1 MVFIAITVRFWH
13 DTKMKKRPLTLLH
26 ALTMTLLLP
35 CAAQAERY
43 SFSTGTGFYV
53 SYSGYII
60 TNAHVVRNC
69 KDKRVFIQQST
80 PDPQE
85 VELVTIS
92 QTHDLALLKTELNPP
107 SIGYLRSD
115 YSAPERG
122 EKVMLLG
129 FPEEFAATGQYDVA
143 YSRILSTKGPNG
155 EPDWMLIEPSARKGN
170 SGGPLLDESGN
181 VIGVITAKLQFFQT
195 NEINNQRGLMGASD
209 AAIKLSALEEF
220 LQENHVLAQ
229 YRDQSMILS
238 DGRNQQASSDFIVN
252 VLCQQEVDAQ
262 SETAPDSPIISDL
275 KSYYRPN

>member
-1 MVFIAITVRFWH
+1 MVFIAITVDFWH

-35 CAAQAERY
+35 CAAQAERV

-85 VELVTIS
+85 VELVAVS
-92 QTHDLALLKTELNPP
+92 QTHDLALLRTDLNPP

-115 YSAPERG
+115 YNVPERG
-122 EKVMLLG
+122 ERVMLLG

-170 SGGPLLDESGN
+170 SGGPLLDASGN
-181 VIGVITAKLQFFQT
+181 VIGVITAKLQFYQT
-195 NEINNQRGLMGASD
+195 NVINNERGLMGASD
-209 AAIKLSALEEF
+209 AAIKLSALETF

-238 DGRNQQASSDFIVN
+238 DGRNQEASRDFIVN
-252 VLCQQEVDAQ
+252 VLCQQETPVQYQ
-262 SETAPDSPIISDL
+262 SAEPVPMISNL
-275 KSYYRPN
+275 RNYYRPN